1 MFTVGKYI
9 KAKRDEKG
17 WSAREVAKRAG
28 ISDGHVLYIENEQ
41 RKPTFEIV
49 MKILGA
55 LNADVQEFLQNTG
68 HLNSYIGPMQNKNS
82 KLIPVIS
89 WVSAGI
95 WTEVCDNFQPG
106 DADEWIESDIKG
118 PNVFALR
125 VKGDSMEPEFNDGE
139 IIVVNPHIESKP
151 GDFVIIKN
159 KENDEATFKQLKR
172 YGDTSILH
180 PLNPKYPDIELKKNF
195 KYRIV
200 GKVVKKEKRY

>member
-1 MFTVGKYI
+1 MLTVGKYI
-9 KAKRDEKG
+9 KVKRDEKG

-49 MKILGA
+49 MKILEA
-55 LNADVQEFLQNTG
+55 LNADIQEFLRGTG
-68 HLNSYIGPMQNKNS
+68 YLPSNVEPAKVKKS
-82 KLIPVIS
+82 KHVPVIS
-89 WVSAGI
+89 WVAAGT
-95 WTEVCDNFQPG
+95 WQEVFDAFQPG

-139 IIVVNPHIESKP
+139 IVVVNSHIESKP

-159 KENDEATFKQLKR
+159 DDNDEATFKQLKR
-172 YGDTSILH
+172 YGDTFVLH
-180 PLNPKYPDIELKKNF
+180 PLNSKYEDIELKRGH